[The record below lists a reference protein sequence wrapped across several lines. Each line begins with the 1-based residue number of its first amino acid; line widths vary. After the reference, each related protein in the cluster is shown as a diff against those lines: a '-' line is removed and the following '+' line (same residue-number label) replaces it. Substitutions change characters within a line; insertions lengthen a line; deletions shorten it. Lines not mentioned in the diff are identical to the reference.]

1 MTATA
6 RYATARTPSR
16 PSFGAQAA
24 LYAAAL
30 GEPWMPWQRQ
40 VADVALELDPDRP
53 GEWAYPLVVVSVPRQ
68 SGKTS
73 LMRSIR
79 VHRAIHR
86 PGSSIWMTAQTGK
99 DATKQWNKLRA
110 ALENSPRFKTR
121 IHTRRS
127 AGTESITFPTSS
139 FISPFPPTEKGLH
152 GETTNLV
159 DIDEAWSFA
168 QDDGAELLEAIE
180 PTQITIRDRQ
190 LWIYSTAGTA
200 DSLFLR
206 SYVDAGRAATLD
218 PTSRMAYFEWSAPE
232 DADLY
237 DPQVVASFHPAV
249 GYTQDLDTLMQYAQ
263 GSPGKWRRSYCNLWS
278 AASETI
284 VDLLEFAKLGGSQPR
299 PGPWVLSYS
308 AAEDRSGGSLWA
320 SWTDA
325 GHTHTRL
332 LESHPGLAWMAP
344 AISSS
349 IVDLNPTGVV
359 ADDAGPTRTITA
371 ELRRLGRTV
380 TILKGAQYAE
390 ACEAMLRGVE
400 EATWHHDGSPQLRSA
415 VEAAVTRPMGAGRGF
430 SATHSRGPI
439 DHLVAATT
447 GTYTAAEGVH
457 PGVQLF

>member
-1 MTATA
+1 MSAPA
-6 RYATARTPSR
+6 RYATARREDR

-40 VADVALELDPDRP
+40 VADVALELDPARP
-53 GEWAYPLVVVSVPRQ
+53 GEWAYPLVVVTVPRQ

-73 LMRSIR
+73 LMRAIR

-127 AGTESITFPTSS
+127 AGTEAITFPTRS

-159 DIDEAWSFA
+159 DVDEAWSFA
-168 QDDGAELLEAIE
+168 ADDGAELLEAIE
-180 PTQITIRDRQ
+180 PTQITVRDRQ

-200 DSLFLR
+200 DSQFLR
-206 SYVDAGRAATLD
+206 GYVDAGRAAVND
-218 PTSRMAYFEWSAPE
+218 PAARVAYFEWSAPE

-237 DPQVVASFHPAV
+237 DPQVVAGFHPAV

-284 VDLLEFAKLGGSQPR
+284 VDLLDFSRLGGEQPR
-299 PGPWVLSYS
+299 PGAWVLSYS
-308 AAEDRSGGSLWA
+308 AAEDRSGGALWA
-320 SWTDA
+320 SWTHQ
-325 GHTHTRL
+325 GNTHTRL
-332 LESHPGLAWMAP
+332 VESRPGLAWMADSIINAQDQLQP
-344 AISSS
+344 AG
-349 IVDLNPTGVV
+349 TV
-359 ADDAGPTRTITA
+359 ADDAGPTRTVTA
-371 ELRRLGRTV
+371 ELRRLHRPV
-380 TILKGAQYAE
+380 SILKGATYAE
-390 ACEAMLRGVE
+390 ACEAMMRGVE
-400 EATWHHDGSPQLRSA
+400 EATWHHDGSPSLRAA
-415 VEAAVTRPMGAGRGF
+415 VGAAVTRPMGSGRGF
-430 SATHSRGPI
+430 SAVHSRGPI

-447 GTYTAAEGVH
+447 GTYTAAESIHG
-457 PGVQLF
+457 PQLF